1 MKNEIKY
8 VAESILKDAAGRGV
22 LNAIVPVSWKD
33 LNDSQL
39 RYVFYLLSEN
49 YPKEKVMQLA
59 LLNLGMVRNSAGRYV
74 SLSLYSRF
82 ISAESLAAEAKK
94 MEYLTHIPDY
104 PVRLSRIGNRDAI
117 DAYCETLSFESY
129 LAIDNYFIG
138 YLNTKNIDLLYVVSG
153 RLYPDKETA
162 GNPIDPDMFGG
173 KEAANILVWWT
184 GLKNRLN
191 REYPYIM
198 TAAPVEGEDVPAPT
212 YQDLRDNMDR
222 MLFALTGGDPTKEKA
237 VLAMPYRRALAYLNE
252 IARKTKEKK

>member
-22 LNAIVPVSWKD
+22 LNAIVPVSWND

-39 RYVFYLLSEN
+39 RYVFYLISKN
-49 YPKEKVMQLA
+49 YPKEKMMQLA
-59 LLNLGMVRNSAGRYV
+59 LLNLGIVRNSAGRYV

-94 MEYLTHIPDY
+94 MECLTYVPDY
-104 PVRLSRIGNRDAI
+104 PVRLSRMCGRDAI
-117 DAYCETLSFESY
+117 DVQCETLSFESY
-129 LAIDNYFIG
+129 LAIDNYFVG
-138 YLNTKNIDLLYVVSG
+138 FLNTKNIDLLYVISG
-153 RLYPDKETA
+153 HLYPDKGSV
-162 GNPIDPDMFGG
+162 GNPVDPDMFGG
-173 KEAANILVWWT
+173 KEAVNTIIWWA

-212 YQDLRDNMDR
+212 YQDLCDNMDR
-222 MLFALTGGDPTKEKA
+222 MLFALTGGDPTKEKE